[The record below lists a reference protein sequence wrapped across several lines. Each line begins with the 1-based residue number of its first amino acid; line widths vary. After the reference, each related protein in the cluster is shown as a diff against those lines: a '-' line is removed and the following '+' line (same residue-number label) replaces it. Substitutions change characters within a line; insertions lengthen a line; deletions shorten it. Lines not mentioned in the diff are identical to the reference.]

1 MLRRVGAIG
10 DIHAEDELL
19 AEVLSNMKGL
29 DAVLAVG
36 DITDGWGDV
45 NRTIALLRENGVL
58 AVRGNHDRWRLSS
71 QHDDLPAASRD
82 LDAASRE
89 FLEALPVTRR
99 FETARG
105 RLLLSHGLGENDMA
119 GLRSHDEGY
128 ALESN
133 LPLWRLLSDGAQD
146 FVLFG
151 HTHERMVRRIAPVTF
166 INAGTLHRSFPTGFL
181 IIEFSLGEVRCFDL
195 GPTREAGV
203 LAL

>member
-45 NRTIALLRENGVL
+45 NRTCALLRENGVV
-58 AVRGNHDRWRLSS
+58 AVRGNHDRWRLAG
-71 QHDDLPAASRD
+71 QHDDLPAASRQ

-89 FLEALPVTRR
+89 FLDGLPVTRR
-99 FETARG
+99 FDTARG
-105 RLLLSHGLGENDMA
+105 RLLLSHGLGESDMA
-119 GLRSHDEGY
+119 GLRSYDEGY

-133 LPLWRLLSDGAQD
+133 TPLQRLLADDAQD

-166 INAGTLHRSFPTGFL
+166 INAGTLHRSFATGFL
-181 IIEFSLGEVRCFDL
+181 IIDFSVGEVRCFDCT
-195 GPTREAGV
+195 PTRDAGV
-203 LAL
+203 LAI